1 MNKNLKNIKDINSKP
16 RRSSKSPIKLDKNVK
31 TEIND
36 KENSDKKEKIDASK
50 INLINNHNS
59 NKQDELKIDRNNNFE
74 FRGIYPI
81 TIQIKEN
88 SFEKEKNPKDIDDE
102 NKNISSTK
110 NVINSNLFPKLE
122 KESTNENMVSNNNIN
137 YKKLIICNK

>member
-36 KENSDKKEKIDASK
+36 KENSDKNEKIDASK

-59 NKQDELKIDRNNNFE
+59 NKMDELKIDRNNNFE